1 VLISGKGFTS
11 KTNGLFFMLKKT
23 FLIIWFFTN
32 LALLAQNNELTKQI
46 DEILSDDFFESTN
59 IAIDV
64 YDLTANKTV
73 YRKNEKLL
81 MHPASNMK
89 ILTSVAALLSLD
101 SSFTFNTS
109 VYYSGLLMES
119 VCYGDLYFVGGCDP
133 DFTSDDLDS
142 LVKSI
147 KEFGINEIRGNLY
160 GDVSLLDSLFWG
172 NGWMWDDDPS
182 TDFPYM
188 TPLIIN
194 DAAVKISYEPNL
206 IDKPVVVK
214 TIPQSKFFDIENTSV
229 TIKEDTSDLTITRDW
244 INRENTIIVKG
255 TLSYKALPDTTE
267 LNLVHPEKYF
277 LTLAEESLKKNGIIF
292 DGFVDT
298 ATMPLFTHHIATFE
312 KSLDSVL
319 VNLNKES
326 DNLSAEM
333 LLRAMAY
340 TYFGKPA
347 TAENG
352 LKLIDS
358 LVNMTGLDPTGY
370 KFADGSGVSRYNLVT
385 AELLLEVLKYIYYNH
400 HDKYVKLYNSFPIA
414 GVDGTLENRMTNSTS
429 SGNVHAKT
437 GSLSGVS
444 SLSGYLTTKNNHQ
457 IAFSILMQNYIES
470 SSVPR
475 LIQDKICDILT
486 SSIIE

>member
-1 VLISGKGFTS
+1 MWNSEKEFIFKTHGLQTMIKKVFLLVFLLINVTV
-11 KTNGLFFMLKKT
+11 
-23 FLIIWFFTN
+23 
-32 LALLAQNNELTKQI
+32 LAQNGKVTEQI
-46 DEILSDDFFESTN
+46 DEILADDFFESTN
-59 IAIDV
+59 ISIAV
-64 YDLTANKTV
+64 YDLTANKPV
-73 YRKNEKLL
+73 YKKNEKLL

-89 ILTSVAALLSLD
+89 ILTSVAALLALD
-101 SSFTFNTS
+101 SSFTFKTS
-109 VYYSGLLMES
+109 AYYSGLLMES
-119 VCYGDLYFVGGCDP
+119 ICYGDLYFVGGGDP
-133 DFTSDDLDS
+133 DFTTGDLDS
-142 LVKSI
+142 LVNSI
-147 KEFGINEIRGNLY
+147 KEFGIDEIRGNLY
-160 GDVSLLDSLFWG
+160 GDVSLFDSLFWG
-172 NGWMWDDDPS
+172 SGWMWDDDPS

-194 DAAVKISYEPNL
+194 DAAVKIAYEPNL

-214 TIPQSKFFDIENTSV
+214 TIPESKFFDIENTSV

-255 TLSYKALPDTTE
+255 TLSYKHEPDTTA

-277 LTLAEESLKKNGIIF
+277 LTLAEESLRKNGIVF
-292 DGFVDT
+292 EGFLDT

-312 KSLDSVL
+312 RSLDSVL
-319 VNLNKES
+319 INLNKES

-333 LLRAMAY
+333 LLRAMAF

-358 LVNMTGLDPTGY
+358 LIIMVGLDPDNY
-370 KFADGSGVSRYNLVT
+370 NFADGSGVSRYNLVT

-400 HDKYVKLYNSFPIA
+400 HDKYLILYNSFPVA
-414 GVDGTLENRMTNSTS
+414 GVDGTLEKRMTNSTS
-429 SGNVHAKT
+429 FQNVHAKT

-444 SLSGYLTTKNNHQ
+444 SLSGYLTSKNNHQ
-457 IAFSILMQNYIES
+457 IAFSILMQNYVENS
-470 SSVPR
+470 SIPR

-486 SSIIE
+486 SSTIE